1 MSRDTSRI
9 QNNDEIDRQI
19 IEKQKIGLMIS
30 FDVFELELK
39 KKNRQLYYENQE
51 VTATQ
56 VANVI
61 LREPKVVFQLV
72 KAMTQTGKTGCM
84 SAVIKLCFTLDNCDT
99 TINPKNI
106 FIITGISS
114 TEWCDQMSDRF
125 PSELRQ
131 NIYHRNKLH
140 KLQDLK
146 RKLQDVNDAIIIM
159 DEVHIAAKENMTIDK
174 LLKSTGFKDM
184 NILRERNINFI
195 EFSAT
200 PNKVMEDMD
209 KWKEYAKQHIMS
221 PGNGYKGVEH
231 QLENNRAFQA
241 KDLYIADDP
250 SSSMTKEER
259 DKRNKEILPARQ
271 AIKSLKEKIKSFYTS
286 PKYHI
291 VRLPGGDKFN
301 TVKQRFHQIF
311 TEDFEHIAC
320 HSSSEDAD
328 IQRIIKDIPSKHTII
343 YIKDGLRCAVTLEY
357 KENMGILY
365 ERIAKTIN
373 DDVMIQGLAG
383 RATGYDVPN
392 HVLVYTNITSLKRYV
407 DVWRSGFTC
416 LGDFTYAGKR
426 SRNTKPTFIHPTGY
440 TNTGVVVQ
448 ENTSKKDDDW
458 NIETEEFNCIEKAN
472 TYLKKNGFNKR
483 SIKENKDGFIESSTT
498 GSKMVIQYSK
508 FQNDIKNW
516 GKGSNLALKQGQE
529 KASRLYVVYRDIKDK
544 TTAVFV
550 VRIVK
555 RKYK

>member
-9 QNNDEIDRQI
+9 QNNDEIERQI

-30 FDVFELELK
+30 FDVSELELK
-39 KKNRQLYYENQE
+39 KINRQLYYENQE

-84 SAVIKLCFTLDNCDT
+84 AAVIKLCFTLDNCDT

-114 TEWCDQMSDRF
+114 TEWCDQMYDRF

-131 NIYHRNKLH
+131 NIIHRNKL
-140 KLQDLK
+140 KDLK
-146 RKLQDVNDAIIIM
+146 IKLQDVNDAIIII

-174 LLKSTGFKDM
+174 LLKAPGFKDM

-221 PGNGYKGVEH
+221 PGNGYKGVKH

-271 AIKSLKEKIKSFYTS
+271 AIKSLKEKIKSNAFKEAS
-286 PKYHI
+286 
-291 VRLPGGDKFN
+291 
-301 TVKQRFHQIF
+301 
-311 TEDFEHIAC
+311 
-320 HSSSEDAD
+320 HS
-328 IQRIIKDIPSKHTII
+328 
-343 YIKDGLRCAVTLEY
+343 
-357 KENMGILY
+357 
-365 ERIAKTIN
+365 
-373 DDVMIQGLAG
+373 
-383 RATGYDVPN
+383 
-392 HVLVYTNITSLKRYV
+392 
-407 DVWRSGFTC
+407 RS
-416 LGDFTYAGKR
+416 
-426 SRNTKPTFIHPTGY
+426 
-440 TNTGVVVQ
+440 
-448 ENTSKKDDDW
+448 
-458 NIETEEFNCIEKAN
+458 
-472 TYLKKNGFNKR
+472 
-483 SIKENKDGFIESSTT
+483 
-498 GSKMVIQYSK
+498 
-508 FQNDIKNW
+508 
-516 GKGSNLALKQGQE
+516 
-529 KASRLYVVYRDIKDK
+529 
-544 TTAVFV
+544 
-550 VRIVK
+550 
-555 RKYK
+555 